1 MRTVTQADI
10 ERKRSEIVAH
20 IARVQRRMYECIVNL
35 ERRAFRHDMSKTEEP
50 ELSGFAALQL
60 RKEEMDYGEA
70 TYSAGLE
77 EAKAV
82 ITLHYAANDH
92 HPEHYPNGIAGMSLL
107 SALEM
112 LCDWRAASSETRNGS
127 IEKSLRVNVERFGI
141 EPQLAALLW
150 NTACELGWLEKENSD
165 GDARP

>member
-1 MRTVTQADI
+1 MKTVTQADI
-10 ERKRSEIVAH
+10 ERKRSEIVGH
-20 IARVQRRMYECIVNL
+20 IVRVQARMRECIDNL
-35 ERRAFRHDMSKTEEP
+35 QRRAFHHDASKVDEP

-77 EAKAV
+77 EAKSV
-82 ITLHYAANDH
+82 IGLHYAANDH
-92 HPEHYPNGIAGMSLL
+92 HPEHYPDGVAGMSLL
-107 SALEM
+107 STLEM

-150 NTACELGWLEKENSD
+150 NTARELGWTEE
-165 GDARP
+165 AA